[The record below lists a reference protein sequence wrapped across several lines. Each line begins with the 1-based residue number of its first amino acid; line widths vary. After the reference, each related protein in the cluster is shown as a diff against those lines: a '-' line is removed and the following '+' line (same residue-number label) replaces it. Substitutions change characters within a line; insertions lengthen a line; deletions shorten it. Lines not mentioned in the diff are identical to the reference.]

1 VDILGLIS
9 RHEEKANEPT
19 LMLKEEDKMAE
30 LAINGGDKVRTKEF
44 FAWPHYDERELKYVE
59 EVIKSRT
66 WFAGMRGADPGT
78 KTEEFEKKFA
88 EYHDASYGIACANGS
103 VAIEIVLRAAGVGT
117 GDEVIVPALTF
128 IATLSAVLQ
137 VNAIPILVDT
147 IYDTQCIDPE
157 KIEKAI
163 TDKTKAIIPVHY
175 GGFVCDMDRIA
186 EIARKHD
193 LIVIADA
200 AHAHGAIYKGKKLG
214 CLSDAATFSF
224 QESKNMTA
232 GEGGAIITNDS
243 ELAERCI
250 QYRSCGRHE
259 GESWYI
265 HYVMPV
271 NYRLSE
277 IQSAVLLAQLE
288 RLDYQLRKKNENARY
303 LANRFRDINGINP
316 VPGDGNTDVNG
327 YYLYLLQYD
336 KEKFAGLGRDKFVEA
351 LNAEGIPCHIG
362 YPWPL
367 SKNPMFEQVKEG
379 PKGCPFTCPY
389 YGKPVSIKD
398 QEFPITE
405 KICSE
410 TVVIPHEVLLSA
422 RSDMDDI
429 VAAIVKIHN
438 NAGELL

>member
-1 VDILGLIS
+1 
-9 RHEEKANEPT
+9 
-19 LMLKEEDKMAE
+19 MAE
-30 LAINGGDKVRTKEF
+30 LAINGGKKVRTKKF
-44 FAWPHYDERELKYVE
+44 FAWPHYDQRELKYVQ

-78 KTEEFEKKFA
+78 KTQEFEKKFA
-88 EYHDASYGIACANGS
+88 QYHDAKHGVACANGT
-103 VAIEIVLRAAGVGT
+103 VAIEIALRAAGVGT
-117 GDEVIVPALTF
+117 ADEVIVPALTF

-157 KIEKAI
+157 QIEKAI

-175 GGFVCDMDRIA
+175 AGFVCDMDRII
-186 EIARKHD
+186 EIAKNHD

-200 AHAHGAIYKGKKLG
+200 AHADGAIYKGRKLG
-214 CLSDAATFSF
+214 RLSDAATFSF
-224 QESKNMTA
+224 QESKTMTA
-232 GEGGAIITNDS
+232 GEGGIIIANDD
-243 ELAERCI
+243 ELAEKCI

-259 GESWYI
+259 GESWYV
-265 HYVMPV
+265 HYVMPI

-288 RLDYQLRKKNENARY
+288 RLDDQLKRKNDNAHY
-303 LANRFRDINGINP
+303 LAERFKDIDGITP

-336 KEKFAGLGRDKFVEA
+336 KRKFAGVSRDRFVEA
-351 LNAEGIPCHIG
+351 LNAEDVPCHIG

-367 SKNPMFEQVKEG
+367 SKNPVFQQVEEG

-389 YGKPVSIKD
+389 YEKEISIKD
-398 QEFPITE
+398 QKFPVTE

-429 VAAIVKIHN
+429 VAAIAKIKE